1 MVPHYQAG
9 VVAFGLS
16 AIIELLGEPFWV
28 LAQAHLFVR
37 LKVSKVHGVCVCG
50 GESSFYYKNQITDL
64 DVFIF
69 KHIKNPCVYCLA
81 LHGLVCNITRNLYPL
96 KQASWF
102 I

>member
-1 MVPHYQAG
+1 MLEVPDPSVVPHYQAG

-37 LKVSKVHGVCVCG
+37 LKVSEVHGVYAYG
-50 GESSFYYKNQITDL
+50 GKLCFSVEKEQILELDL
-64 DVFIF
+64 SMF
-69 KHIKNPCVYCLA
+69 KHIKTAQNCVYCL
-81 LHGLVCNITRNLYPL
+81 VLYDIVVT
-96 KQASWF
+96 Q

>member
-37 LKVSKVHGVCVCG
+37 LKVSKVHGCVHVEG
-50 GESSFYYKNQITDL
+50 
-64 DVFIF
+64 IF
-69 KHIKNPCVYCLA
+69 TGKSRL
-81 LHGLVCNITRNLYPL
+81 LT
-96 KQASWF
+96 
-102 I
+102 